1 VYVNE
6 LTNINYYRPKQV
18 ESAQDS
24 QTCDNASSY
33 CGIRNS
39 RYPDARSMGY
49 PFDRTPRDGVVTLQQ
64 FLTPNMAVQD
74 VRIRFANR
82 TVAPLQNRIGSQQ
95 AQPPKTQPSKPASG
109 ANWN

>member
-1 VYVNE
+1 
-6 LTNINYYRPKQV
+6 V
-18 ESAQDS
+18 ENAQANG

-33 CGIRNS
+33 CGIRNA

-74 VRIRFANR
+74 VRIRFSNR
-82 TVAPLQNRIGSQQ
+82 TVAPLQNRVGSQSTQ
-95 AQPPKTQPSKPASG
+95 TQKNPPPKAAG
-109 ANWN
+109 RN